1 MLSFHVYILKCND
14 GSYYTGHTD
23 DIEKRISEH
32 HLGSI
37 DTCYTKGRLP
47 IEVVFTEAFGT
58 RAEALDMERR
68 IKGWSRKK
76 KEALI
81 KGDWN
86 LLVQLSNQKK

>member
-1 MLSFHVYILKCND
+1 MLPFHVYILKCND

-32 HLGSI
+32 QLGLI
-37 DTCYTKGRLP
+37 ATCYTKTRLP
-47 IEVVFTEAFGT
+47 VEVVFTEMFDA
-58 RAEALDMERR
+58 RVEALDMERR

-81 KGDWN
+81 KGDWD
-86 LLVQLSNQKK
+86 LLVQLSNQKE